1 MKPNVSDRS
10 KSMAVSNIEELSQ
23 ELKDQLQDL
32 PQEGKQI
39 FVAAFNAAQSDGIS
53 EEGARQVAWNSVRNQ
68 YEQGSDGKWHAKG
81 EVTAQHHKAITTGG
95 N

>member
-1 MKPNVSDRS
+1 MPVSKVD
-10 KSMAVSNIEELSQ
+10 ELPQ
-23 ELKDQLQDL
+23 ELKDQLQEV

-39 FVAAFNAAQSDGIS
+39 FVAALNAAQSDGIS
-53 EEGARQVAWNSVRNQ
+53 EEGARQIAWNSVRNQ

-81 EVTAQHHKAITTGG
+81 EVTAQHNKAITSGG